1 MRRREAIWFYII
13 VSPWVL
19 GFLIFTVGP
28 ILSSIYLSLTSW
40 DLFNAPKYIA
50 FGNYERLL
58 TRDPLFWKAVGN
70 TLYYSLISIPLGM
83 VLSVGIAYLLNQ
95 PLRGMTV
102 FRTLFYIP
110 ATVPVVASSLL
121 FKWMLA
127 PDAGLINRFL
137 GLFGL
142 KGPAW
147 LLDPAWVKL
156 SLVLMS
162 LWGVGAG
169 VVLLLAGMRGIPKEF
184 YEAAAIDGANT
195 SQQFFRITLPML
207 SPVIFF
213 NLIMGLIDGLKT
225 FSQIYI
231 MTSGGPNN
239 ASLMIVP
246 YLFDNAFRFYKM
258 GYASAIAWV
267 LFGLIMIF
275 TVLVFRSSNAWVYY
289 ESEVRR

>member
-169 VVLLLAGMRGIPKEF
+169 VVLLLAGMRGIPNEF